1 MTNQEELF
9 EYAVR
14 LGDTNLII
22 GHRLSEWCG
31 HGPVLEEDIAMINI
45 ALDLIGQAT
54 SYLKY
59 AAKVEDKGRTEDDLA
74 YTRVERDFKNFLLT
88 EQPNGHFG
96 DTMARQFLF
105 DAYNYHYTKALCD
118 SNDPDIKAIA
128 EKSIKEI
135 TYHLRHSSEWMI
147 RLGDGTEESHE
158 KIQTALDKLWKFN
171 YEMFEGDEIDEKMRK
186 IGVAPDLSEIK
197 KLWDI
202 TVNDVLNQATLKRP
216 EEQWAHKGSR
226 KGIHTEHMGFIL
238 AEMQSV
244 QRAYPGLEW

>member
-1 MTNQEELF
+1 MTNQEQLF
-9 EYAVR
+9 EYTTR

-31 HGPVLEEDIAMINI
+31 HGPILEEDIAMINI

-59 AAKVEDKGRTEDDLA
+59 AAKVEGKGRTEDDLA
-74 YTRVERDFKNFLLT
+74 YTRIEREFKNLLIT

-96 DTMARQFLF
+96 DTVARQFLY
-105 DAYNYHYTKALCD
+105 DAYNFHYTQALCS

-135 TYHLRHSSEWMI
+135 TYHLRHSSEWVI
-147 RLGDGTEESHE
+147 RLGDGTEESHA
-158 KIQTALDKLWKFN
+158 KIQQSINDLWRFT
-171 YEMFEGDEIDEKMRK
+171 YEMFEGDEVDEEMRK
-186 IGVAPDLSEIK
+186 SGIAPDLSEIRT
-197 KLWDI
+197 LWDA
-202 TVNDVLNQATLKRP
+202 TVNEVLAEATLDRP